1 MDKLPVTHFDLIVIG
16 GGVAGIQ
23 AALWAKELQPSKSIA
38 LVSDETIMY
47 SRPSLTAVISGAVR
61 DVGKIAIYSPQDFKD
76 SGVHLLSKL
85 EILKIQHSTHT
96 ISSRKRGCK
105 QPACSS
111 DLAYGKLILATG
123 ATPSVPEIEG
133 LKLRGVFTIRR
144 FEEALAASNFISS
157 GMTAHV
163 VGGGFVGLDA
173 AEALTRR
180 GLDVTL
186 IECSSRILRGIL
198 EQDLSEALVERAR
211 KYGVRILN
219 GTAPASIGGHQKV
232 EHLVV
237 EGKTLKTDIVVFA
250 TGVKPETKLARSI
263 GLALA
268 QNGAIRTDEKMQT
281 SLEGVYATGDCSESI
296 DFVSQKN
303 VYRPLGSIA
312 AFTAQI
318 AGANAVGVEKTCKG
332 IIRKQYNKIF
342 DTEIVSVGLSTEE
355 AKALGIKARAYK
367 CVTKKPQML
376 PFPQLPKTLMRVI
389 VEEDTNIII
398 GWQTIGIRQ
407 SSFFNHYFCDC
418 ISNRRKLE
426 DSESSGLRIDLAFEE
441 T

>member
-1 MDKLPVTHFDLIVIG
+1 VDKLPVTHFDLIVIG

-23 AALWAKELQPSKSIA
+23 AALWAKKLQPSKSIA

-61 DVGKIAIYSPQDFKD
+61 DVGKIEIYPPQNFKD

-96 ISSRKRGCK
+96 VSSRKKGCK
-105 QPACSS
+105 QPVCSP

-144 FEEALAASNFISS
+144 FEEALATSNFISS

-163 VGGGFVGLDA
+163 VGAGFVGLDA
-173 AEALTRR
+173 AEALARR

-186 IECSSRILRGIL
+186 IVRSRILRGIL
-198 EQDLSEALVERAR
+198 EQDLSEALVERAQ

-219 GTAPASIGGHQKV
+219 GTALASIGGHQKV
-232 EHLVV
+232 EHLVI

-250 TGVKPETKLARSI
+250 TGVEPETKLAQSM

-268 QNGAIRTDEKMQT
+268 KNGAIRTDEKMQT
-281 SLEGVYATGDCSESI
+281 SLDGVYATGDCSATI
-296 DFVSQKN
+296 DFVSQEQ

-318 AGANAVGVEKTCKG
+318 AGANAVGVEETYKG
-332 IIRKQYNKIF
+332 IIRKQYNRIF

-355 AKALGIKARAYK
+355 AKMLGIKARALK
-367 CVTKKPQML
+367 CTTKKPQML
-376 PFPQLPKTLMRVI
+376 PFSQLTKNLMRVI

-407 SSFFNHYFCDC
+407 SSFFNQYFCGC
-418 ISNRRKLE
+418 ISDKRKLE
-426 DSESSGLRIDLAFEE
+426 DIESSGLRTDLAFEE
-441 T
+441 A